1 MTNKNIRQTIFDKYN
16 GHCAY
21 CGCNLRIEDM
31 QIDHINPKYRSMING
46 KPIDNSVEN
55 LNPSCRQC
63 NFYKGA
69 NDIEG
74 FRKRIITQLQ
84 RTCVDTFQSRLAMKY
99 GIIEYKQWNKKFY
112 FEKVQEEKEE
122 LRQEW

>member
-1 MTNKNIRQTIFDKYN
+1 MANKNVRQTIFDKYN

-21 CGCNLRIEDM
+21 CGCELRIEDM

-63 NFYKGA
+63 NFYKGT
-69 NDIEG
+69 NDIAG
-74 FRKRIITQLQ
+74 FRKRIFNQLQ
-84 RTCVDTFQSRLAMKY
+84 RTCVDSFQSRLAMKY
-99 GIIEYKQWNKKFY
+99 GIIKHNEWCGKFY
-112 FEKVQEEKEE
+112 FEK
-122 LRQEW
+122 L